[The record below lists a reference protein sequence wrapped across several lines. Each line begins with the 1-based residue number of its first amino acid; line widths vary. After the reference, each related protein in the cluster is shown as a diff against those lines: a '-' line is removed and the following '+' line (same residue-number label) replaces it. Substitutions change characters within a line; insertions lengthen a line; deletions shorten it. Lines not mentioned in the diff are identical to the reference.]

1 MDINSN
7 SSSDFIYNNIIQEG
21 EKDFTN
27 FSELPS
33 QGFNILI
40 KAKRFGKWFLLKGL
54 KEEYRHDP
62 VYQKVLRKEFEIMA
76 SLSHPSVV
84 SVFSLEEVHP
94 YGTCI
99 VMEYVDGITLVEFML
114 HPQSTDQ
121 RLRVF
126 YNILDAMRYIH
137 ANQVTHRD
145 LKPSNILVTHNNRN
159 VKIIDFGLSDT
170 DYFSILKEP
179 AGTQQYMSP
188 EQQSGSTPDA
198 RNDIYSLGVILM
210 NLNLGKSYQS
220 VVKRCVAPIEQRYAD
235 VDQLEK
241 ALDEVTNRKKRRWTI
256 ILTTVTVILAALI
269 AWQGVLIQDLSE
281 ERSSSA
287 NTINAMKNQIRESD
301 LAHNEKL
308 KQQSKIITEMSD
320 SLERV
325 DSMRQKWN
333 KQQEHEQLFSKS
345 VENGKKEMDR
355 FIRTTQITQHL
366 DTLSS
371 YNYLKSDYYTTQLSN
386 IWNHVKVC
394 RKHLDSRLTEDEC
407 TQIEYLLNTYVTENY
422 AQKWQ
427 DKVNKLISNLLKS
440 HE

>member
-27 FSELPS
+27 FSERPS
-33 QGFNILI
+33 QGFNIMI

-210 NLNLGKSYQS
+210 NLNLGKSYQGI
-220 VVKRCVAPIEQRYAD
+220 VKRCVAPIEQRYAD
-235 VDQLEK
+235 VD
-241 ALDEVTNRKKRRWTI
+241 
-256 ILTTVTVILAALI
+256 
-269 AWQGVLIQDLSE
+269 
-281 ERSSSA
+281 
-287 NTINAMKNQIRESD
+287 
-301 LAHNEKL
+301 
-308 KQQSKIITEMSD
+308 
-320 SLERV
+320 
-325 DSMRQKWN
+325 
-333 KQQEHEQLFSKS
+333 
-345 VENGKKEMDR
+345 
-355 FIRTTQITQHL
+355 
-366 DTLSS
+366 
-371 YNYLKSDYYTTQLSN
+371 
-386 IWNHVKVC
+386 
-394 RKHLDSRLTEDEC
+394 
-407 TQIEYLLNTYVTENY
+407 
-422 AQKWQ
+422 
-427 DKVNKLISNLLKS
+427 
-440 HE
+440 

>member
-210 NLNLGKSYQS
+210 NLNLGKSYQGI
-220 VVKRCVAPIEQRYAD
+220 VKRCVAPIEQRYAD

-333 KQQEHEQLFSKS
+333 KQQKKKKLFTQN
-345 VENGKKEMDR
+345 VENGKREMDR
-355 FIRTTQITQHL
+355 YIKATKFIQFM

-371 YNYLKSDYYTTQLSN
+371 YNNYMNSEYYSTFYTKL
-386 IWNHVKVC
+386 WEHVEVYCKG
-394 RKHLDSRLTEDEC
+394 LDSRLTEDER
-407 TQIEYLLNTYVTENY
+407 TQIWLLVNQYVTNHYTE
-422 AQKWQ
+422 KWNEKL
-427 DKVNKLISNLLKS
+427 DKLSSKS
-440 HE
+440 

>member
-1 MDINSN
+1 
-7 SSSDFIYNNIIQEG
+7 
-21 EKDFTN
+21 
-27 FSELPS
+27 
-33 QGFNILI
+33 
-40 KAKRFGKWFLLKGL
+40 
-54 KEEYRHDP
+54 
-62 VYQKVLRKEFEIMA
+62 
-76 SLSHPSVV
+76 
-84 SVFSLEEVHP
+84 
-94 YGTCI
+94 
-99 VMEYVDGITLVEFML
+99 MEYVDGITLVEFML

-121 RLRVF
+121 RLRIF

-220 VVKRCVAPIEQRYAD
+220 IVKRCVAPIEQRYAD

-281 ERSSSA
+281 ERLSSA

-333 KQQEHEQLFSKS
+333 KQQEHAKLFTQN
-345 VENGKKEMDR
+345 VENGKREMDR
-355 FIRTTQITQHL
+355 YIKATKFIQFL

-371 YNYLKSDYYTTQLSN
+371 YNNYMNSEYYMTFHSKL
-386 IWNHVKVC
+386 WEHVEVYCKG
-394 RKHLDSRLTEDEC
+394 LDSRLTEDER
-407 TQIEYLLNTYVTENY
+407 TQIWLLVNQYVTNHYTE
-422 AQKWQ
+422 KWNEKL
-427 DKVNKLISNLLKS
+427 DKLSSKS
-440 HE
+440 

>member
-210 NLNLGKSYQS
+210 NLNLGKSYQGI
-220 VVKRCVAPIEQRYAD
+220 VKRCVAPIEQRYAD

-241 ALDEVTNRKKRRWTI
+241 ALDEVTNRKKGRWTI

-269 AWQGVLIQDLSE
+269 AWQGVLIQNLSE

-333 KQQEHEQLFSKS
+333 KQQEHEKLFTQN
-345 VENGKKEMDR
+345 VENGKREMDR
-355 FIRTTQITQHL
+355 YIKATKFIQFM

-371 YNYLKSDYYTTQLSN
+371 YNNYMNSEYYSTFYSKL
-386 IWNHVKVC
+386 WEHVTVYCKG
-394 RKHLDSRLTEDEC
+394 LDSRLTEDER
-407 TQIEYLLNTYVTENY
+407 TQIWLLVNQYVTNHYTE
-422 AQKWQ
+422 KWNEKL
-427 DKVNKLISNLLKS
+427 DKLSSKS
-440 HE
+440 

>member
-241 ALDEVTNRKKRRWTI
+241 ALDEVTNRKKSRWTI

-333 KQQEHEQLFSKS
+333 KQQEHEKLFTQN
-345 VENGKKEMDR
+345 VENGKREMDR
-355 FIRTTQITQHL
+355 YIKATKFIQFM

-371 YNYLKSDYYTTQLSN
+371 YNNYMNSEYYSTFYTKL
-386 IWNHVKVC
+386 WEHVTVYCKG
-394 RKHLDSRLTEDEC
+394 LDSRLTEDER
-407 TQIEYLLNTYVTENY
+407 TQIWLLVNQYVTNHYTE
-422 AQKWQ
+422 KWNEKL
-427 DKVNKLISNLLKS
+427 DKLSSKS
-440 HE
+440 

>member
-241 ALDEVTNRKKRRWTI
+241 ALDNVVNRKKRQWTI
-256 ILTTVTVILAALI
+256 ILTVVTFILATLI
-269 AWQGVLIQDLSE
+269 VWQGVLIRDLSD
-281 ERSSSA
+281 ERLSSA
-287 NTINAMKNQIRESD
+287 DTINAMKNQIKESNR
-301 LAHNEKL
+301 AHDEQL
-308 KQQSKIITEMSD
+308 KQQSQIITEISD

-325 DSMRQKWN
+325 NSMRQKWD
-333 KQQEHEQLFSKS
+333 KQQAHAQLFNQA

-355 FIRTTQITQHL
+355 FIREINYIHFL
-366 DTLSS
+366 DTVSSAPIYMYSGFRHAALS
-371 YNYLKSDYYTTQLSN
+371 K
-386 IWNHVKVC
+386 IEKHVATYCKN
-394 RKHLDSRLTEDEC
+394 LDSRLSEDERA
-407 TQIEYLLNTYVTENY
+407 QINFLLSKYINYVNELS
-422 AQKWQ
+422 AQTLKRLT
-427 DKVNKLISNLLKS
+427 NKER

>member
-7 SSSDFIYNNIIQEG
+7 SSSDFIYNNIILEG

-54 KEEYRHDP
+54 KEEYRHDS

-210 NLNLGKSYQS
+210 NLNLGKSYQGI
-220 VVKRCVAPIEQRYAD
+220 VKRCVAPIEQRYAD

-241 ALDEVTNRKKRRWTI
+241 ALNEVTNRKKRRWTI

-281 ERSSSA
+281 ERLSSA
-287 NTINAMKNQIRESD
+287 NTINAMKNQIRKSD

-333 KQQEHEQLFSKS
+333 KQQEHEKLFTQN
-345 VENGKKEMDR
+345 VENGKREMDR
-355 FIRTTQITQHL
+355 YIKATKFIQFM

-371 YNYLKSDYYTTQLSN
+371 YNNYMNSEYYSTFYTKL
-386 IWNHVKVC
+386 WEHVTVYCKG
-394 RKHLDSRLTEDEC
+394 LDSRLTEDER
-407 TQIEYLLNTYVTENY
+407 TQIWLLVGQYVTNNY
-422 AQKWQ
+422 TKKWSEKL
-427 DKVNKLISNLLKS
+427 DKLSSKS
-440 HE
+440 

>member
-1 MDINSN
+1 MDMDMD
-7 SSSDFIYNNIIQEG
+7 SSSDFIYNSNIQEN
-21 EKDFTN
+21 EKEFTQ
-27 FSELPS
+27 FTELPS

-62 VYQKVLRKEFEIMA
+62 VYQKILHKEFEIMA
-76 SLSHPSVV
+76 NLSHPSVV

-99 VMEYVDGITLVEFML
+99 VMEYIDGITLVEFML
-114 HPQSTDQ
+114 HPQSIEQ
-121 RLRVF
+121 RLRIF

-137 ANQVTHRD
+137 AHQVIHRD

-170 DYFSILKEP
+170 DYFAILKEP
-179 AGTQQYMSP
+179 AGTRQYMSP
-188 EQQSGSTPDA
+188 EQQSSSTPDV

-210 NLNLGKSYQS
+210 NLNLGKSYHG

-241 ALDEVTNRKKRRWTI
+241 ALDNVVNRKKRQWTI
-256 ILTTVTVILAALI
+256 ILTVVTFILATLI
-269 AWQGVLIQDLSE
+269 VWQGVLIRDLSD
-281 ERSSSA
+281 ERLSSA
-287 NTINAMKNQIRESD
+287 DTINAMKNQIQESNR
-301 LAHNEKL
+301 AHDEQL
-308 KQQSKIITEMSD
+308 KQQNQIITEISD

-325 DSMRQKWN
+325 NSMRQKWD
-333 KQQEHEQLFSKS
+333 KQQAHAQLYNQA

-355 FIRTTQITQHL
+355 FIKEINYIHFL
-366 DTLSS
+366 DTVSSAPIYMYSGFRHAALS
-371 YNYLKSDYYTTQLSN
+371 K
-386 IWNHVKVC
+386 IEKHVDTYC
-394 RKHLDSRLTEDEC
+394 NNLDSRLSEDERA
-407 TQIEYLLNTYVTENY
+407 QIKFLLSKYINYVNELG
-422 AQKWQ
+422 AQTMKRLT
-427 DKVNKLISNLLKS
+427 NKER

>member
-21 EKDFTN
+21 EKNFTN

-121 RLRVF
+121 RLRIF
-126 YNILDAMRYIH
+126 YNIMDAMRYIH

-333 KQQEHEQLFSKS
+333 KQQEHAKLFTQSI
-345 VENGKKEMDR
+345 ENGKREMDR
-355 FIRTTQITQHL
+355 YIKATKFIQFL

-371 YNYLKSDYYTTQLSN
+371 YNNYMNSEYYMTFHSKL
-386 IWNHVKVC
+386 WEHVTVYCKG
-394 RKHLDSRLTEDEC
+394 LDSRLTEDER
-407 TQIEYLLNTYVTENY
+407 TQIWLLVNQYVTNHYTE
-422 AQKWQ
+422 KWNEKL
-427 DKVNKLISNLLKS
+427 DKLSSKS
-440 HE
+440 WAK